1 MKYTNKDEYIK
12 AVLSYI
18 GVGRKMKRRIKEDLA
33 ERIEAAMDMD
43 PFYDMFQEMGDPKDV
58 AKEFMENL
66 DIPDEYYGVS
76 MGLSRRK
83 QPYEYKSKRK
93 FFGIP
98 LLHVN
103 IGGRYLNRV
112 AKGIIAI
119 GDISIGVISVGGVS
133 IGLASIGGISLGAL
147 AVGGVAI
154 GGFALGGVAIGIYSL
169 GAVAYSLY
177 HGFSG
182 MASGLLLKIGIK

>member
-1 MKYTNKDEYIK
+1 MRYTNKDEYIK

-18 GVGRKMKRRIKEDLA
+18 GVGRKMKRRIREDLT

-43 PFYDMFQEMGDPKDV
+43 PFYDMFQEIGAPKDV

-66 DIPDEYYGVS
+66 DIPDEFYGVS

-83 QPYEYKSKRK
+83 QPYEYKSERK
-93 FFGIP
+93 LFGIP

-103 IGGRYLNRV
+103 IGGRYLNKV

-119 GDISIGVISVGGVS
+119 GDISIGFISIGGVS
-133 IGLASIGGISLGAL
+133 FGLISIGGISIGVFVL
-147 AVGGVAI
+147 GGVAI
-154 GGFALGGVAIGIYSL
+154 GGFALGGVAIGLYSL
-169 GAVAYSLY
+169 GGIAYTLYKGFTLSL
-177 HGFSG
+177 GSI
-182 MASGLLLKIGIK
+182 LIKTGIR